1 MNFIPKTLTGLMLAF
16 GLAAGAQAEQ
26 YITVASTTST
36 EQSGLFGHIIPQF
49 SEASGIDVRVVAV
62 GTGQAFAIARN
73 GDSDALL
80 VHDPVGEAQFVDN
93 GYATERRDVMFN
105 DFVIIGPADD
115 PAGVGDAGNISTVM
129 QRIAGHE
136 AAFVSRGDDSGTHR
150 AEQRLWKDAGVEAGG
165 NWYRELG
172 SGMGPTLNTAAAMNA
187 YVMADRA
194 TWISFD
200 NRQDLEIVF
209 EGDDALF
216 NQYGSLLLSEERHPH
231 LKHEL
236 AQQWHQW
243 LLSEAGQAAIGS
255 YAWHGQKLFFP
266 NAR

>member
-1 MNFIPKTLTGLMLAF
+1 MHFIPKALSGLMLAF

-36 EQSGLFGHIIPQF
+36 EQSGLFSHIIPQF
-49 SEASGIDVRVVAV
+49 KETTGINVRVVAV

-73 GDSDALL
+73 GDADGLL
-80 VHDPVGEAQFVDN
+80 VHDQVGEEQFVEN
-93 GYATERRDVMFN
+93 GYATERRDVMYN

-115 PAGVGDAGNISTVM
+115 PAGVGDAEDISSVM
-129 QRIAGHE
+129 QRIAE
-136 AAFVSRGDDSGTHR
+136 NKAAFASRGDDSGTHR
-150 AEQRLWKDAGVEAGG
+150 AEQRLWEDAGVELEG

-200 NRQDLEIVF
+200 NRQELEIVF

-216 NQYGSLLLSEERHPH
+216 NQYGSLLLSEEKHPH
-231 LKHEL
+231 LKHDL
-236 AQQWHQW
+236 AQQWHEW
-243 LLSEAGQAAIGS
+243 LLSEEGQTAIGS
-255 YAWHGQKLFFP
+255 YELRGEQLFFP
-266 NAR
+266 NAK